1 MRCGCALKGEYL
13 MTRSRLL
20 IGGGL
25 MALLLCV
32 PRLGLTQPSSEEF
45 NKLRQEIDVLKA
57 GQRQILNDL
66 QEIKKLLSA
75 PRGGGGDRSPIRD
88 IKPVLQ
94 VRGAV
99 SSGTQKATI
108 APVGFK
114 S

>member
-1 MRCGCALKGEYL
+1 MRGGCALEGEYL

-66 QEIKKLLSA
+66 QEIKKVLSS
-75 PRGGGGDRSPIRD
+75 RGGGDDRSPIRD
-88 IKPVLQ
+88 INPVLN
-94 VRGAV
+94 GADAY
-99 SSGTQKATI
+99 SKGNQKATLTLI
-108 APVGFK
+108 DF
-114 S
+114 